1 MPTFTADSLLQT
13 LIARPSVTPDDAGC
27 QQILAEALT
36 PHGFTCRQ
44 INLGDTKNLWATHGS
59 GAPIIAFAGHTD
71 VVPPGNLADWASD
84 PFVPTLRDGMIYGR
98 GASDMKSGVAAM
110 TLALATLAEQ
120 YPDHP
125 GTLAL
130 LVTSDEEG
138 LAIHGIQAVLPILE
152 SEGTHIDYAIVGE
165 PTADAVLGDTARNGR
180 RGSLTLSLTLHG
192 VQGHVAYPEKV
203 KNPVHALSAILAE
216 LVSIR
221 WDDGNAHFPPT
232 SMQVS
237 NIQAGTG
244 ADNVVPATATAIV
257 NWRFN
262 TEHSAPSLQSR
273 VEALAARVA
282 QGFGCTAE
290 YRWFLS
296 GEPFVTE
303 HGALTN
309 AVAQASL
316 AHTGK
321 TLLFNTAG
329 GTSDARFLAKY
340 GTATVEYGG
349 SNATIHKVNECVPQ
363 GESNALAAIYH
374 DSIVHLWQRL
384 AEEGQH
390 KSK

>member
-1 MPTFTADSLLQT
+1 MAAFTADSLLQT
-13 LIARPSVTPDDAGC
+13 LIARKSITPDDAGC
-27 QQILAEALT
+27 QQILAETLA
-36 PHGFTCRQ
+36 PHGFACRQ
-44 INLGDTKNLWATHGS
+44 IDLGDTKNLWATHGS
-59 GAPIIAFAGHTD
+59 GAPVIAFAGHTD
-71 VVPPGNLADWASD
+71 VVPPGNPADWASD
-84 PFVPTLRDGMIYGR
+84 PFVPTVRDGMIYGR

-138 LAIHGIQAVLPILE
+138 VATHGIQAVLPILE

-165 PTADAVLGDTARNGR
+165 PTASAELGDAARNGR
-180 RGSLTLSLTLHG
+180 RGSLTLTLTVHG
-192 VQGHVAYPEKV
+192 IQGHVAYPEKV
-203 KNPVHALSAILAE
+203 KNPVHALAAILAE
-216 LVSIR
+216 LASIR
-221 WDDGNAHFPPT
+221 WDGGNAHFPPT

-237 NIQAGTG
+237 NVQAGTG
-244 ADNVVPATATAIV
+244 VDNVVPATAMAIV

-262 TEHSAPSLQSR
+262 TEHTAASLREQAEAIAERHSASL
-273 VEALAARVA
+273 
-282 QGFGCTAE
+282 GCRNTCQW
-290 YRWFLS
+290 YLS

-303 HGALTN
+303 LGVLTE
-309 AVAQASL
+309 AVARASL

-321 TLLFNTAG
+321 TLIFNTAG

-363 GESNALAAIYH
+363 GESDRLAAIYH

-384 AEEGQH
+384 AAEGQR
-390 KSK
+390 KTE